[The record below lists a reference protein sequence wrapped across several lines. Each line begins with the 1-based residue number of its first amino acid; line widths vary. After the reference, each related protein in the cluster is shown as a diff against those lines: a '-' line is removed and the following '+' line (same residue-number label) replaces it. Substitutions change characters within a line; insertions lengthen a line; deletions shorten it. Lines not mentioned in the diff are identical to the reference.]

1 MHMIWLLQKPFCKRW
16 PSRDKRRDLLLMGP
30 MVACLPL
37 VAGSLSSYE
46 LVLFSAYYG
55 WRFGVFASL

>member
-1 MHMIWLLQKPFCKRW
+1 
-16 PSRDKRRDLLLMGP
+16 MGP